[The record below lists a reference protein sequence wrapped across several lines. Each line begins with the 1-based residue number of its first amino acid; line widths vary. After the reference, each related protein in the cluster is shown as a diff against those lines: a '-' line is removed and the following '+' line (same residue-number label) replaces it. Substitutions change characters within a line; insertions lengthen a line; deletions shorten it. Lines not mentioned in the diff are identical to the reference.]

1 MDENLDDQNR
11 LRISNKLKYAY
22 DNFASGV
29 GYIAVTFAN
38 GNESIGSCFHIGEGI
53 FIIMKHAVWKKL
65 YHKRNWYHYVSKSL
79 LQTSR

>member
-29 GYIAVTFAN
+29 G
-38 GNESIGSCFHIGEGI
+38 
-53 FIIMKHAVWKKL
+53 
-65 YHKRNWYHYVSKSL
+65 
-79 LQTSR
+79 